1 MIGNRRLPTGIDMAL
16 AKNKLPTKEL
26 ILKHMKNGIVQ
37 LSLGEDLDD
46 YSLIRGT
53 IPDQLAKVGSANPYG
68 APDTEFTAFNITK
81 NKWVTFQIEDLVEYK
96 GRVKRYVG

>member
-1 MIGNRRLPTGIDMAL
+1 MAL

>member
-1 MIGNRRLPTGIDMAL
+1 MAKKIAKI

-37 LSLGEDLDD
+37 LSLGEDLDE
-46 YSLIRGT
+46 YSLIRGA

-68 APDTEFTAFNITK
+68 APESEFTAFNITK
-81 NKWVTFQIEDLVEYK
+81 NKWETFQIEDLVEYK